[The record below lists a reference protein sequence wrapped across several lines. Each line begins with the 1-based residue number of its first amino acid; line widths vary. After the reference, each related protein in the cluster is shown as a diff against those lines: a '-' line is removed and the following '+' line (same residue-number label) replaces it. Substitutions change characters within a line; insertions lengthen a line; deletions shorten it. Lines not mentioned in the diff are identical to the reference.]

1 MRLMEYLQES
11 INDKGI
17 FKSCMMAGTSNS
29 GKSWVI
35 TKITS
40 GQIEPRIV
48 NTDKFV
54 EFYMDMDP
62 GYDWL
67 KYGDQTKKLT
77 KAQLFNYINSL
88 LPLWIDGTSSNPN
101 AVLRRKGMLQSLGY
115 DVSMIFVDTPVE
127 TAIERNKKRNRVVDE
142 DFLVKAY
149 EQSMQLKNYY
159 ASEFKVFTEI
169 LNGEGELTDE
179 AILNAYR
186 KMRGFFDG
194 PLMNPIGQNL
204 IKELKNIGGKYL
216 VDHSEYNMQYLK
228 KLVENWYRK

>member
-17 FKSCMMAGTSNS
+17 FKACMMAGSAAS
-29 GKSWVI
+29 GKSWVL

-48 NTDKFV
+48 NTDIWT
-54 EFYMDMDP
+54 EYYMALDP
-62 GYDWL
+62 QFDWK

-101 AVLRRKGMLQSLGY
+101 AVLRRKGILQSLGY

-127 TAIERNKKRNRVVDE
+127 TAIERNKKRNRTVDE
-142 DFLVKAY
+142 DFLISAY
-149 EQSMQLKNYY
+149 EKSQKLKTYY
-159 ASEFKVFTEI
+159 SSEFKVFTEI
-169 LNGEGELTDE
+169 LNGEGELTDKV
-179 AILNAYR
+179 IVDAYK
-186 KMRGFFDG
+186 KMDSFFNG
-194 PLMNPIGQNL
+194 PLINPIGQEIRDTL
-204 IKELKNIGGKYL
+204 IETGGKYL
-216 VDHSEYNMQYLK
+216 VDHPDYDETYLN
-228 KLVENWYRK
+228 KLINNWYRK